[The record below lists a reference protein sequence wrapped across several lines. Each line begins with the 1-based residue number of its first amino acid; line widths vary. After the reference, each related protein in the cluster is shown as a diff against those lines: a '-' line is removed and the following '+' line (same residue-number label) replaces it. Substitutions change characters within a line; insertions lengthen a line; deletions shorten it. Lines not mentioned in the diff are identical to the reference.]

1 MPQAAPPTLAPKL
14 HGEAGF
20 EMKVS
25 GPGGPGA
32 TAGAR
37 PATPAAAGGFA
48 PIAPQA
54 ASEAGGVSSAA
65 GVSHVSS
72 LEALI
77 ALQEVGGPLERRRKA
92 VRRAGA
98 ILDVLDEVK
107 LSLLDG
113 GVPPAALDR
122 LVRAVRLEKGEAD
135 EPRLRDL
142 LDEIETRAVV
152 ELAKLEVARAAN

>member
-1 MPQAAPPTLAPKL
+1 
-14 HGEAGF
+14 
-20 EMKVS
+20 MKVS

-77 ALQEVGGPLERRRKA
+77 ALQEVGGPLERRR
-92 VRRAGA
+92 RAASRGGR
-98 ILDVLDEVK
+98 
-107 LSLLDG
+107 LLD
-113 GVPPAALDR
+113 ALES
-122 LVRAVRLEKGEAD
+122 LKLGLLEGQVTAGTMEQLTRAVREQRQLTD
-135 EPRLRDL
+135 DPRLEGV
-142 LDEIETRAVV
+142 LDEIETRAAV
-152 ELAKLEVARAAN
+152 ELAKLEGARVAT

>member
-1 MPQAAPPTLAPKL
+1 MKVNGPSGAGSTAAQRGAGSSTASGFTLDGVGGAPDAAP
-14 HGEAGF
+14 
-20 EMKVS
+20 
-25 GPGGPGA
+25 A
-32 TAGAR
+32 TRAGA
-37 PATPAAAGGFA
+37 
-48 PIAPQA
+48 IA
-54 ASEAGGVSSAA
+54 
-65 GVSHVSS
+65 S
-72 LEALI
+72 LGSLDALI

-122 LVRAVRLEKGEAD
+122 LVHAVRLEKGEAD

-152 ELAKLEVARAAN
+152 ELAKLEMARPAN